1 MQASA
6 QPAPISKKMSWA
18 GIVIS
23 ALPALFLLVDG
34 VAKLVKP
41 PVVVE
46 TTVQL
51 GYPES
56 VILGLGI
63 VLTACTIIYIIPPT
77 AVLGAILLTGYLGG
91 AVATHVRAG
100 SGPFPILFP
109 VIMGALLW
117 GGLFLRDERMNKYL
131 QSGIQ
136 TASVSKKAL
145 WAGRIISAL
154 PVLMLLFSGVVK
166 LAKPAGARVVEEF
179 GRLGYPE
186 NVILGIG
193 ILELACIVVY
203 IIPRSS
209 VLGAILLTGYLGGA
223 VATHVRVGDPLFNV
237 ITPAVLGALIWG
249 GLYLRDVRLRALL
262 PLRS

>member
-63 VLTACTIIYIIPPT
+63 VLTACTIIYIIPRT

-154 PVLMLLFSGVVK
+154 PVLMLLFSGVMK
-166 LAKPAGARVVEEF
+166 LAKPPVVVQEF

-193 ILELACIVVY
+193 IIELACTVVY
-203 IIPRSS
+203 IIPRVS
-209 VLGAILLTGYLGGA
+209 VLGAILFAGYLGGV
-223 VATHVRVGDPLFNV
+223 VATHVRIGDPFFN
-237 ITPAVLGALIWG
+237 IFMPILLGALIWG
-249 GLYLRDVRLRALL
+249 GLYVRDKRLHALL

>member
-6 QPAPISKKMSWA
+6 QPAPVSTKKLWA
-18 GIVIS
+18 GIIIS
-23 ALPALFLLVDG
+23 ALPALFLLFDG
-34 VAKLVKP
+34 VMKLVKP
-41 PVVVE
+41 PIVVE

-63 VLTACTIIYIIPPT
+63 VLTACTVIYVIPRT

-91 AVATHVRAG
+91 AVATQVRAG
-100 SGPFPILFP
+100 GGPFPILFP
-109 VIMGALLW
+109 VIVGALLW
-117 GGLFLRDERMNKYL
+117 GGLFLRDDRMSEHL
-131 QSGIQ
+131 QSGTQ
-136 TASVSKKAL
+136 TASVSRKAV
-145 WAGRIISAL
+145 WAGRIVGAL
-154 PVLMLLFSGVVK
+154 PALMLLFSGGLK
-166 LAKPAGARVVEEF
+166 LAKPGPVVVEF

-186 NVILGIG
+186 NVILVIG
-193 ILELACIVVY
+193 FLEIACTVVY

-209 VLGAILLTGYLGGA
+209 VLGAILLSGYLGGA

-237 ITPAVLGALIWG
+237 ITPAVLGALVWG
-249 GLYLRDVRLRALL
+249 GLYLRDERLRALL